1 MGRRKRKNKI
11 IEFCT
16 NEECLEN
23 CYDQEDCKNTFVTE
37 RKKFHR
43 VFGKFQC
50 NECGKNG
57 LAQECKRCQNESN
70 KLVEWRPLIKT
81 KGDSKRPHEAEL
93 CEKCQ
98 IGAKCQENNY
108 Y

>member
-1 MGRRKRKNKI
+1 MWKKWISGYIWILLRKFNNNIPASELNNQDYYK
-11 IEFCT
+11 
-16 NEECLEN
+16 
-23 CYDQEDCKNTFVTE
+23 
-37 RKKFHR
+37 
-43 VFGKFQC
+43 
-50 NECGKNG
+50 
-57 LAQECKRCQNESN
+57 QECKRCQNESN